1 MITPPSPQT
10 FTITGMDCADCART
24 VQTGVSRLDGV
35 ERAELNFAM
44 GRLTVDGEIAADAVV
59 KRVRELGYDV
69 ADRDA
74 AAGPV
79 ALPNFWDY
87 LLAGRDTR
95 LALLGGLL
103 ILPGLIFNE
112 FVPMLGIEH
121 WLFDLTSVGA
131 MFAAGAPIARSAWAS
146 LTINR
151 RITIN
156 VLMTLA
162 AVGAV
167 IIGAYTEAGLVMV
180 LFAVGEALEGYTMQR
195 SRHAIRSLMEVAP
208 NTATVL
214 RPCLDCQGHL
224 GVTLADGTIYTVG
237 PCPLCGVEEQIVPV
251 ADLQPGEIIVV
262 RPGERMPMDGV
273 VRAGLSGVNQAP
285 ITGES
290 VPVDKSPGDE
300 IFAGSINGQGALEID
315 VTRRAA
321 DNTIARLIRLVE
333 EAQAQKAPAQRFVD
347 RFAEIYTP
355 AVTVLAAL
363 IAILP
368 PLIWGAPF
376 WNTADGGQGWLYRAL
391 ALLVVACP
399 CALVISTPVSIIS
412 AISNAARHGV
422 LIKGG
427 AYLEAMSRVRAMAF
441 DKTGTLTAGRPGV
454 VTVRAV
460 DCLAPAT
467 GLCAPCVDLL
477 SLAAA
482 VEGRSEHPLARAVV
496 AASRERG
503 GNGYPPAQSVTALV
517 GAGVTGTVAGQD
529 VFIGSHAYFDENVAH
544 AAEQCAQIDAAAG
557 QGQTPLLVSA
567 GDAYRGYITVA
578 DQVRE
583 SSRTVLAALKAMG
596 MDHLVMLT
604 GDNPA
609 TAQAIAAQVG
619 VTDVR
624 AGLLPQDKVAA
635 VRDLVARHGSVA
647 FVGDGINDAPA
658 LAAATVGI
666 AVGGNAGGTAQAL
679 ETADIALMGDDL
691 GQLPF
696 LVGLSRAAMRTIR
709 ANVIFAIG
717 IKLLFLAL
725 VLAGLGSMWLAVLA
739 DVGASL
745 LVTLNGMRL
754 LKTRLSA

>member
-1 MITPPSPQT
+1 MTQPAPQT

-24 VQTGVSRLDGV
+24 VQTGVARLNGV
-35 ERAELNFAM
+35 EKAELNFAVA
-44 GRLTVDGEIAADAVV
+44 RLTVDGSIDADAVV
-59 KRVRELGYDV
+59 KRVKELGYGV
-69 ADRDA
+69 ADPDEA
-74 AAGPV
+74 VAPV
-79 ALPNFWDY
+79 QLPNFWGF
-87 LLAGRDTR
+87 LLTGRDTR

-112 FVPMLGIEH
+112 FLPMLGIEH
-121 WLFDLTSVGA
+121 WLFDATSIGA
-131 MFAAGAPIARSAWAS
+131 MIAAGLPIARSAWAS

-156 VLMTLA
+156 VLMTIA

-214 RPCLDCQGHL
+214 RPCVDCAGHL
-224 GVTLADGTIYTVG
+224 GQTLDDGTIYTGG
-237 PCPLCGVEEQIVPV
+237 PCPLCGIEEQIVSV
-251 ADLQPGEIIVV
+251 DDLALGETIVV

-273 VRAGLSGVNQAP
+273 VLTGISGVNQAP

-290 VPVDKSPGDE
+290 VPVDKQPGSE
-300 IFAGSINGQGALEID
+300 VFAGSINGQGALEVQ
-315 VTRRAA
+315 VTHRAA

-347 RFAEIYTP
+347 RFAEVYTP

-376 WNTADGGQGWLYRAL
+376 WNTADGSQGWLYRAL

-427 AYLEAMSRVRAMAF
+427 AYLEAMSRVKAIAF
-441 DKTGTLTAGRPGV
+441 DKTGTLTAGRPAV
-454 VTVRAV
+454 VTVRAI
-460 DCLAPAT
+460 DCTAPAT
-467 GLCAPCVDLL
+467 GLCEPCHDLL

-482 VEGRSEHPLARAVV
+482 VEQRSEHPLARAVV
-496 AASRERG
+496 TASRQRG
-503 GNGYPPAQSVTALV
+503 HNGYPAAQAVTAMI
-517 GAGVTGTVAGQD
+517 GAGVTGTVGGQP
-529 VFIGSHAYFDENVAH
+529 VLIGSHAHFDAH
-544 AAEQCAQIDAAAG
+544 IPHTPDHCAQIDAASG
-557 QGQTPLLVSA
+557 LGQTPLLVSA
-567 GDAYRGYITVA
+567 GETYRGYITVA
-578 DQVRE
+578 DTVRAN
-583 SSRTVLAALKAMG
+583 SRAVLAELQAAG
-596 MDHLVMLT
+596 IQSTVMLT

-609 TAQAIAAQVG
+609 TAQAIADQVG
-619 VTDVR
+619 VSDVR
-624 AGLLPQDKVAA
+624 AGLLPADKVAA
-635 VRDLVARHGSVA
+635 VRDLLGQFGDVA

-666 AVGGNAGGTAQAL
+666 AVGTSAGGTAQAL
-679 ETADIALMGDDL
+679 ETADIALMGEDL

-696 LVGLSRAAMRTIR
+696 LVRLSRSTMSTIR
-709 ANVIFAIG
+709 ANVIFALG
-717 IKLLFLAL
+717 IKVAFLAL
-725 VLAGLGSMWLAVLA
+725 ILAGFGSMWLAVLA

-754 LKTRLSA
+754 LNSNEQ